1 LYGICVSILRGMG
14 DRVALRWI
22 TITIKSALDS
32 KSAKIYKT
40 YNLGMEFEWDEI
52 KAAINL
58 NKHGVKFEEA
68 KTVFYNPLAV
78 IFDDEKHSQ
87 DERREIIIGHS
98 QNNQLL
104 LVSYTERGNPI
115 RIISARLA
123 TKKEREDYEENAF

>member
-1 LYGICVSILRGMG
+1 MG

-68 KTVFYNPLAV
+68 KTVFYNPLAG

-104 LVSYTERGNPI
+104 LVSYTERANTI
-115 RIISARLA
+115 RIISAV
-123 TKKEREDYEENAF
+123 